1 MNGKQE
7 IITID
12 KLIPQPSSTVTTD
25 ATVSEGSGDTNGA
38 QDLVSFKSKT
48 EMKKP
53 KMKPSLVIENDYIM
67 IPVDVLDQYRAKK
80 PKKVKKDFQA
90 TIRLT
95 VFKIDLASLKRDV
108 DNLKMKLESVESN

>member
-12 KLIPQPSSTVTTD
+12 KLIPQPPSTVTTD

-48 EMKKP
+48 EIKKTENETN
-53 KMKPSLVIENDYIM
+53 PSDREWLYNDSSRCSW
-67 IPVDVLDQYRAKK
+67 PVSSEKTEK
-80 PKKVKKDFQA
+80 GKKDFQA
-90 TIRLT
+90 IIRLT
-95 VFKIDLASLKRDV
+95 VLI
-108 DNLKMKLESVESN
+108 

>member
-12 KLIPQPSSTVTTD
+12 KLIPQPPSTVTTD

-48 EMKKP
+48 EMKKKT

-80 PKKVKKDFQA
+80 PKKVKKDF
-90 TIRLT
+90 
-95 VFKIDLASLKRDV
+95 
-108 DNLKMKLESVESN
+108 

>member
-12 KLIPQPSSTVTTD
+12 KLIPQPPSTVTTD

-48 EMKKP
+48 EMTKP

-90 TIRLT
+90 VIRLT
-95 VFKIDLASLKRDV
+95 VLILTVLILRSIWRHSKETLTI
-108 DNLKMKLESVESN
+108 